1 MKTPSNHNRRLSR
14 VKLYKASRGDQN
26 KRTLNVA
33 DLGYTSIQKGT
44 RLIFDYDM
52 NPDSYQEYATAVFRS
67 NRETGKTLCN
77 IGCGLPREPQVG
89 DPIYI
94 WVDLN
99 SIRFL
104 TES

>member
-1 MKTPSNHNRRLSR
+1 MKTQSNLNRHFSR

-33 DLGYTSIQKGT
+33 DLGYKSIEKGT
-44 RLIFDYDM
+44 RLVFDYDM
-52 NPDSYQEYATAVFRS
+52 NPGSSQEYATAVFRS

-77 IGCGLPREPQVG
+77 IGCGLPRNPEVG
-89 DPIYI
+89 CPVYI